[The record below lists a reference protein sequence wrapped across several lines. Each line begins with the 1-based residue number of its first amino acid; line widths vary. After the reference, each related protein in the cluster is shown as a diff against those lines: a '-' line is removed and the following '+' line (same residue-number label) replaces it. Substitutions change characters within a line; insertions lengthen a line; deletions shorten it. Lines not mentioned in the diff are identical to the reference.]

1 MIVGKLQLVNNIVSE
16 LADNATANISP
27 NDVRH
32 NLLDIIDSVHLLTV
46 NQNLTGLNFGTPST
60 RTTKAG
66 ESTLENLGLNGY
78 VSTDNS
84 AFGYYALRS
93 NYTGKQNTSVGSK
106 SLSCNVYGENN
117 VGIGYNA
124 LGGNT
129 VGFANVGL
137 GNYSLNHNK
146 VGSGNV
152 AIGHAAGYF
161 ANRHTNNK
169 LFIASHFVD
178 EEYVCANPLGS
189 GLTTLIYG
197 DFELGQ
203 VGINTN
209 SLHNDGALQVG
220 GHTSPSSGNLYNLGS
235 SSYYWSKLYLA
246 DSINFSGGVNLSSND
261 SSIFVSGNLL
271 PAKHNSYDLGLTSTR
286 WRGGYFEN
294 LYVSGIARI
303 NKYQAVTNNEYSA
316 KTLFLGASGEVDI
329 IDGGGPY
336 GLLDYQNVS
345 NVIEPPYG
353 FMSDGDLINAGVVIK
368 SSGVGYQ
375 RDYKFTFLPPVSQD
389 CVSTTNVYAQ
399 ASWNSNISL
408 NLDNGTHLRTNKIIT
423 TKDLSITSNSGC
435 YGLFVRNDNRLYVS
449 RENLLT
455 SDLYSTSGHLAGISN
470 VNFLANSG
478 DISNYFVAISAPES
492 GVTIG
497 QRFLTNTK
505 RRTRDA
511 DNYNKDKL
519 SGFELRYIDDSNLNV
534 IGSLTD
540 RFVIGSYDNTS
551 SMLNAITLM
560 KNNNEGVF
568 GLSTL
573 SPGVEDILPKTIFN
587 IRTTGNAI
595 ARLSTENFANTK
607 ASLQLVGGNNC
618 LQNALELEYSDFTAQ
633 GDLSLY
639 KDSGKRVFMRLHETG
654 FMSMFPSGNPT
665 PNAMITIGSSGYQNT
680 AVSMYEHSTSPSAT
694 AQYGKLFVKPNISF
708 NQGQSIYFLDGSGNQ
723 HDLVINKHNNVD
735 ARALFTD
742 NQFNTYGGYL
752 CPSGRLGTI
761 GSNNTVVGYK
771 SLYSITTGYKNT
783 IFGSTLATGI
793 TTGYHN
799 TIFGA
804 TSANSLTTGFNNTV
818 FGHDIYNN
826 TSGSASFN
834 IVIGANGLG
843 NNLNSNYNFLLGSNN
858 SSLVLLHGITGPT
871 QSDKQLIMPSGGKLV
886 IKDSTNTDSLSLQA
900 NTIEVVDKSGSD
912 YPDNTLTFKFSG
924 NSSNDLLLLKSNV
937 ASPTITP
944 VYQQPI
950 SPRPYAELKGDFK
963 LLGDIR
969 FRDNTS
975 LYSASFLD
983 DVNSQ
988 GSKITNLENSIN
1000 SLFVEGYTSNEIR
1013 PPSAGSHPTT
1023 GILITKGGN
1032 WSDSGSVVLYNRD
1045 TILNIPYGTYVV
1057 AIRINNEYRPIW
1069 VGNSPC

>member
-1 MIVGKLQLVNNIVSE
+1 MILGKLQLVNNIVSE
-16 LADNATANISP
+16 LADNSTANISP

-46 NQNLTGLNFGTPST
+46 NQNITGLNFGTPST

-66 ESTLENLGLNGY
+66 EATLENLGLNGY

-84 AFGYYALRS
+84 AFGYAALKS
-93 NYTGKQNTSVGSK
+93 NYTGKQNTSIGSK

-117 VGIGYNA
+117 VSVGYNA

-137 GNYSLNHNK
+137 GNYSLNNNK
-146 VGSGNV
+146 IGSGNV
-152 AIGHAAGYF
+152 ALGHAAGYF

-220 GHTSPSSGNLYNLGS
+220 GHASPSSGNAYNLGS
-235 SSYYWSKLYLA
+235 SSYYWSKLYLSN
-246 DSINFSGGVNLSSND
+246 SINFSGGASISSNAQTILSSG
-261 SSIFVSGNLL
+261 SLS
-271 PAKHNSYDLGLTSTR
+271 PATHNSYDFGLAGTR
-286 WRGGYFEN
+286 WRGAYVEN

-303 NKYQAVTNNEYSA
+303 NKYKAIVNNEYA
-316 KTLFLGASGEVDI
+316 TKTLFLGASGEVEVL
-329 IDGGGPY
+329 DGGGPY
-336 GLLDYQNVS
+336 GLLDYQNAS

-353 FMSDGDLINAGVVIK
+353 FMSDGDLMDAGVIIK

-375 RDYKFTFLPPVSQD
+375 RDYKFTFLPPVIQD
-389 CVSTTNVYAQ
+389 CVSATNVYAQ

-408 NLDNGTHLRTNKIIT
+408 HLDDATHLKTNKIVT
-423 TKDLSITSNSGC
+423 AKDLAITSNSGC
-435 YGLFVRNDNRLYVS
+435 YGLFIRSDNRLYVS

-478 DISNYFVAISAPES
+478 DMSNYFVAISAPES
-492 GVTIG
+492 GVTVG

-505 RRTRDA
+505 RRIKDS

-551 SMLNAITLM
+551 AMLNAITLM

-573 SPGVEDILPKTIFN
+573 SPGVEDVLPKTIFN

-618 LQNALELEYSDFTAQ
+618 LQNALELEYSDYTAQ

-639 KDSGKRVFMRLHETG
+639 KDSGKQVFMRLHETG
-654 FMSMFPSGNPT
+654 FMSMFPYGNPT
-665 PNAMITIGSSGYQNT
+665 PNAMVTIGSSGYQNT
-680 AVSMYEHSTSPSAT
+680 AVSIYEHSSFPSST
-694 AQYGKLFVKPNISF
+694 PQYGKLFVKSNVSF
-708 NQGQSIYFLDGSGNQ
+708 NQGQSIYFLDGSGNY
-723 HDLVINKHNNVD
+723 HDLVVNKYNNVD

-742 NQFNTYGGYL
+742 NQYNTYGGYL
-752 CPSGRLGTI
+752 CPSGRTIFTGTYNTAI
-761 GSNNTVVGYK
+761 GNR
-771 SLYSITTGYKNT
+771 SLYSITNGYKNT
-783 IFGSTLATGI
+783 VLGSLLATGI
-793 TTGYHN
+793 TTGYSN
-799 TIFGA
+799 TVIG
-804 TSANSLTTGFNNTV
+804 TNSANSLTAGNNNTV
-818 FGHDIYNN
+818 IGHDSYNS
-826 TSGSASFN
+826 TSTSASNN
-834 IVIGANGLG
+834 IIIGNNGIGNGLS
-843 NNLNSNYNFLLGSNN
+843 SNYNFMLGANN
-858 SSLVLLHGITGPT
+858 SSLVLLHGIMGPT

-886 IKDSTNTDSLSLQA
+886 VKDSTNTDSLSLQA

-924 NSSNDLLLLKSNV
+924 NASNDLLLLKSNV

-950 SPRPYAELKGDFK
+950 SPRPYAELKGDLR

-988 GSKITNLENSIN
+988 GSKITNLENSLN

-1013 PPSAGSHPTT
+1013 PPSDGSHPTT
-1023 GILITKGGN
+1023 GVLITKGNN
-1032 WSDSGSVVLYNRD
+1032 WSDSGSVILYNRD
-1045 TILNIPYGTYVV
+1045 NILNIPNGTYVV